1 MAAPEIGDATRR
13 DNNPSN
19 KPVAAATMTWTTA
32 RCHRLIRPLTSKFVA
47 LKTLLILPSVTTT
60 ANLPKET
67 KRDPDELPYNPSQAK
82 TATRRPA
89 RRSASDREMFFNESR
104 PGRADRVRRTY
115 SANPTR
121 STTPQVL
128 VPTIPNPSVYDLP
141 FPAAA
146 VDWDHPGIATASGPN
161 QARTKT
167 QISKELDPSHPQS
180 LLQSLKSTV
189 HPSVFH
195 MYTGIYSALE
205 TVLIATTWT
214 SSPCEPAPLK
224 ILAARRIAQCILAT
238 EDEIKSDDVWYDTAN
253 EVGVGGEYLR
263 EIVRWHAIEIIRD
276 AICSNIMP
284 SQQKNGVGLPSALV
298 GLCKHLGA
306 DAEAESL
313 LKTMIE
319 LYPLSESTSNPSL
332 VALMNS
338 WRTSKAG
345 MFRILAD
352 TLVVEGS
359 PIPLG
364 NPTVNKVLKSAMD
377 NIEKCDAASK
387 LVVKALE
394 TGFGIW
400 GNGYIAAA
408 SKERKER
415 ARRKGNRRPGK
426 IDDVPKFRSGK
437 SIPIRVVERAEE
449 MALLLTEKL
458 VVAAQIP
465 RNAQA
470 IEIIKH
476 LTHGFLVQDE
486 AMRAVTEDEWTE
498 WYPIAGKVTILLQR
512 LGHDSED
519 DIAIVKEL
527 VRCLDDVRETI
538 GKDGLKSLGEF
549 VASCYESLYTT
560 TGKSITGEDEMKAL
574 VNRLVSYASN
584 GCFPPHA
591 GSVVTSAPAKTPET
605 PLKPSFKVVT
615 FTPGKKPIDP
625 QLEKERYYITQLA
638 LNVAIGFSTLKCTK
652 HNDKWNRWVGTIE
665 HQIIGMK
672 IRTPVKTVAVCEG
685 SSKESGD
692 GTNERKGWRWE
703 EGLDEWIAVGGT
715 PGGAL
720 REKIRVPRLKKV
732 EILMNVDRKRT
743 WRKDYQTFSDRLN
756 SESTIDEDA
765 GYCSYGSER
774 ATSPAEDNEE
784 DNVHKS
790 SRIDSPPS
798 PISQNTNSDSEDPDT
813 SFSRL
818 FDNEPESSASEVDD
832 NDDNDGEYYVPTP
845 ARPPASVRRSPRK
858 TERIKR
864 SLQAFSVVL
873 PMSSPMFSKQ
883 RRSDMNRFTLTE
895 LTGSSSPS
903 PSPPLVSEEEEDD
916 EYQVIPEPSGL
927 RHPRN
932 WGYVEIEC
940 DPSPSLSAIN
950 DEKSK
955 VLPSFSRNSKRRKD
969 REDSLYEEEEELS
982 EDELSVVNSS
992 YSVSRRTSPERR
1004 TSTRS
1009 TRRKSLLCVMGN
1021 KRKAEGQPAKRA
1033 SKRKAVA
1040 VRYGELSE
1048 DELAL

>member
-1 MAAPEIGDATRR
+1 
-13 DNNPSN
+13 
-19 KPVAAATMTWTTA
+19 
-32 RCHRLIRPLTSKFVA
+32 
-47 LKTLLILPSVTTT
+47 
-60 ANLPKET
+60 
-67 KRDPDELPYNPSQAK
+67 
-82 TATRRPA
+82 
-89 RRSASDREMFFNESR
+89 MFFGGSR
-104 PGRADRVRRTY
+104 PGRVDRVRRTY

-146 VDWDHPGIATASGPN
+146 VDWDHPGSATVSGPN
-161 QARTKT
+161 QARARPP
-167 QISKELDPSHPQS
+167 ISKELDPSHPQS

-205 TVLIATTWT
+205 TILIATTWT
-214 SSPCEPAPLK
+214 SSSCEPTPLK
-224 ILAARRIAQCILAT
+224 FLAARRIAQCILAT
-238 EDEIKSDDVWYDTAN
+238 EEEIKSDDVWYDTAN

-263 EIVRWHAIEIIRD
+263 EIVRWHAIELIRD
-276 AICSNIMP
+276 AIYSNIMP
-284 SQQKNGVGLPSALV
+284 SQQKNGVGLPGALV

-345 MFRILAD
+345 TFRILTD
-352 TLVVEGS
+352 TLVAEGS

-377 NIEKCDAASK
+377 NVEKCDAASR

-394 TGFGIW
+394 SSFGIW

-426 IDDVPKFRSGK
+426 TDDVPKFRTGK
-437 SIPIRVVERAEE
+437 AIPVRVVERAEE

-465 RNAQA
+465 RNTQA
-470 IEIIKH
+470 MEIIKH

-486 AMRAVTEDEWTE
+486 TMRAVTEDEWTE
-498 WYPIAGKVTILLQR
+498 WYPIAGKATILLQR
-512 LGHDSED
+512 LGQDSED

-527 VRCLDDVRETI
+527 VRCLDDVWETI

-560 TGKSITGEDEMKAL
+560 AGKSITGEDEMKIL
-574 VNRLVSYASN
+574 VNRLVSYAST
-584 GCFPPHA
+584 GSFPPHT
-591 GSVVTSAPAKTPET
+591 GSMVTTTPAKTPET

-615 FTPGKKPIDP
+615 FTPGKKPVDP

-638 LNVAIGFSTLKCTK
+638 LNVAIGFSTLKCMK
-652 HNDKWNRWVGTIE
+652 HNDKWNRWVGSIE

-672 IRTPVKTVAVCEG
+672 VRTPVKAITVSEG
-685 SSKESGD
+685 DSNKPEND
-692 GTNERKGWRWE
+692 AKVRKGWRWE
-703 EGLDEWIAVGGT
+703 EGLDEWVAVGGT

-720 REKIRVPRLKKV
+720 REKMRVPRLKKV
-732 EILMNVDRKRT
+732 EITMNIGKKRT
-743 WRKDYQTFSDRLN
+743 WRKEYEMFSDRLN
-756 SESTIDEDA
+756 SDSTTDEDA
-765 GYCSYGSER
+765 GYCSHDSER
-774 ATSPAEDNEE
+774 SPL
-784 DNVHKS
+784 S
-790 SRIDSPPS
+790 SPPS
-798 PISQNTNSDSEDPDT
+798 PISQNSNSDSEDLDT

-818 FDNEPESSASEVDD
+818 FENDLESSASEVDND
-832 NDDNDGEYYVPTP
+832 DDNDGEYYAPTP
-845 ARPPASVRRSPRK
+845 ARPPASVSRSPRK

-873 PMSSPMFSKQ
+873 PMSSSMFSKQ
-883 RRSDMNRFTLTE
+883 RQSGMKRLNLTGLTE
-895 LTGSSSPS
+895 PSSPL
-903 PSPPLVSEEEEDD
+903 PSPPLVSNDEED
-916 EYQVIPEPSGL
+916 EENQIILKPSSL
-927 RHPRN
+927 RNPRN

-940 DPSPSLSAIN
+940 DPSPSLYVVN
-950 DEKSK
+950 DERSE
-955 VLPSFSRNSKRRKD
+955 VLPSFSGNSRRKKTQ
-969 REDSLYEEEEELS
+969 EDPLYEEEEELS
-982 EDELSVVNSS
+982 EDELSLVNSS
-992 YSVSRRTSPERR
+992 HSVSRKTSPERR

-1021 KRKAEGQPAKRA
+1021 KRKAEEQLVKRA
-1033 SKRKAVA
+1033 SKRKMVA
-1040 VRYGELSE
+1040 ARCEELSE